1 MTSRRLTMAL
11 TAAATVVVALAGCTG
26 TPAGTASPTPSSD
39 GSARTLNTLIG
50 TRMTTIGSEISV
62 GLPATLT
69 LDDVD
74 GNTIYAQ
81 ATMSELTTASASEL
95 DELRAG
101 SSSLQDVTTV
111 YEQHVQLKVIGITDT
126 DGTRVVPSTDALT
139 AAVLRRFTIA
149 THPGS
154 DPLPTTNTLSTG
166 SCKGVD
172 GAQDV
177 GAGSEVTWC
186 IHAFATDQD
195 SPPTGGSYQTSNGT
209 YAVPLTWAS
218 KQYRAP
224 SIP

>member
-1 MTSRRLTMAL
+1 MSSRRLTLAL
-11 TAAATVVVALAGCTG
+11 TAAVTVAAVLAGCSG
-26 TPAGTASPTPSSD
+26 TPTGSASASPASAD
-39 GSARTLNTLIG
+39 SARALNALVG

-74 GNTIYAQ
+74 GNTVYAR
-81 ATMSELTTASASEL
+81 ATMSELTTASTSEL
-95 DELRAG
+95 NALRSD
-101 SSSLQDVTTV
+101 SSNLQDVTTV
-111 YEQHVQLKVIGITDT
+111 YEQHVQLEVIGITDA
-126 DGTRVVPSTDALT
+126 DGTRITPSTNALT

-154 DPLPTTNTLSTG
+154 DPLPTSNTLTSG

-172 GAQDV
+172 TAADV
-177 GAGSEVTWC
+177 GAGTEVTWC
-186 IHAFATDQD
+186 IHAFATDHD

>member
-1 MTSRRLTMAL
+1 MSCRRLTIAL
-11 TAAATVVVALAGCTG
+11 TAAATLVAALAGCSG
-26 TPAGTASPTPSSD
+26 TPNAAAPTGSASS
-39 GSARTLNTLIG
+39 GSARALNELAG

-69 LDDVD
+69 LDDVAGD
-74 GNTIYAQ
+74 TVYARV
-81 ATMSELTTASASEL
+81 TMSELTTASTSEL
-95 DELRAG
+95 DALRSD
-101 SSSLQDVTTV
+101 SSNLQDVTTV
-111 YEQHVQLKVIGITDT
+111 YEQHVSLEVLGITDS
-126 DGTRVVPSTDALT
+126 DGTRIVPSTDALT

-154 DPLPTTNTLSTG
+154 DPLPTSNTLTTG
-166 SCKGVD
+166 SCKGID
-172 GAQDV
+172 GPSDV
-177 GAGSEVTWC
+177 GAGSTVTWC